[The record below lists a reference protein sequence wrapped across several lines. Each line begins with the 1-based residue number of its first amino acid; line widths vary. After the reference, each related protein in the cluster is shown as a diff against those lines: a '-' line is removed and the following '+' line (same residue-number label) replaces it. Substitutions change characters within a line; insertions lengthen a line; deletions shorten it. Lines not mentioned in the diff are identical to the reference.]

1 MKRILLFAI
10 FASLAL
16 PVFAARSIRADVNG
30 LVCSFCAAAIEKRLR
45 KLDAT
50 KAVYVDLTK
59 KVVAVE
65 LKDGKDLTPEQVA
78 DEIRDSGYD
87 VVSIGRSDLSV
98 EEIRSQ
104 TRNSSS
110 SSVGA
115 SSTLWPL
122 AVSWRRMP

>member
-1 MKRILLFAI
+1 MKRFVLF
-10 FASLAL
+10 FLAVVL
-16 PVFAARSIRADVNG
+16 ATPAFAARSIKADVNG

-78 DEIRDSGYD
+78 EEIRDSGYD

-104 TRNSSS
+104 TKK
-110 SSVGA
+110 
-115 SSTLWPL
+115 
-122 AVSWRRMP
+122 